1 MQRKAIHFVE
11 FIHNLERTCR
21 LSGVF
26 SFQFCN
32 LENLVSSS
40 KNLAKLVQKLYTR
53 KTKLVKKMTNVL
65 GKKNQKKTHDDDDDG
80 DDSID

>member
-1 MQRKAIHFVE
+1 MQKKAIHFVK
-11 FIHNLERTCR
+11 FIHSLERRACR

-32 LENLVSSS
+32 LEILVSYSN
-40 KNLAKLVQKLYTR
+40 NLAKLVQKFYTR

-65 GKKNQKKTHDDDDDG
+65 EKKIKKIT
-80 DDSID
+80 